1 MGPRGSADPTHDGG
15 DGLPPVRD
23 FSPRRRLRQHAETSR
38 GHGRIRAPPRRDP
51 GPCDI
56 PVAKAVRILVQSPG
70 SDLLSL
76 MHLSSLDWTIMAVAF
91 AIYLAIGLFVGRS
104 AGKDYDSYFLSG
116 RSMPWWL
123 LGTSMVATT
132 FATDTPN
139 LVTGIV
145 RRDGVFGNWI
155 WWSFLLTGT
164 TTVFLYAKLW
174 RRSDVLTD
182 IEFYELRYSGKPA
195 AFLRGFRAV
204 YLGVFFNVV
213 IMANVTLA
221 AIKIGGVMLG
231 LTPLQTIA
239 IASVVTVAYSMVG
252 GLTGVLL
259 TDLVQF
265 IIAMVGAIWA
275 AVHVVNLPQVGGLS
289 KLLAHPNVAGH
300 LDMLPDLSKVSS
312 ETFGAVFLFPLLIQ
326 WWSAYYPGAE
336 PGGGGYVVQRVLAAK
351 SEDHAV
357 GATLFFNVM
366 HYALRPWPWI
376 LVALASL
383 VVFPDVASLQKAF
396 PKLDPQIVQHDLAYP
411 AMLTFLPAGLMGIV
425 VTSLIAAYMSTMS
438 TQVNWG
444 SSILVNDLYKRFIKP
459 GAGETEL
466 VWVGRLATPLL
477 MGAACALALVL
488 KDALSSFELLLQIGS
503 GTGLLLL
510 VRWFWWR
517 VNAAAEIT
525 AMAVSFL
532 MAIVFFVWNKSGGAP
547 APTMQLVIGVAVTT
561 ASWIL
566 VAFAT
571 PPTDVETLRKFY
583 QKIQPG
589 KLGWGAVLD
598 QAEHERIQMTDRGP
612 KSDMA
617 AGLLA
622 SACATAGIWAL
633 IFATGY
639 WLYGQRV
646 AALGMGVI
654 VVIGGIGV
662 ARCWRRLSLR

>member
-1 MGPRGSADPTHDGG
+1 MNLAT
-15 DGLPPVRD
+15 
-23 FSPRRRLRQHAETSR
+23 
-38 GHGRIRAPPRRDP
+38 
-51 GPCDI
+51 
-56 PVAKAVRILVQSPG
+56 
-70 SDLLSL
+70 
-76 MHLSSLDWTIMAVAF
+76 LDWIIIAATFIL
-91 AIYLAIGLFVGRS
+91 YLAIGLFVGRS
-104 AGKDYDSYFLSG
+104 AGKDYESYFLSG
-116 RSMPWWL
+116 RTMPWWL

-265 IIAMVGAIWA
+265 IIAMVGAVWA

-289 KLLAHPNVAGH
+289 NLLAHPNVAGH
-300 LDMLPDLSKVSS
+300 LDLLPDLSKVSS
-312 ETFGAVFLFPLLIQ
+312 ETFAAVFLFPLLIQ

-351 SEDHAV
+351 NEDHAV

-383 VVFPDVASLQKAF
+383 IVFPDVASLQKAF

-459 GAGETEL
+459 GASETEL

-510 VRWFWWR
+510 LRWFWWR

-532 MAIVFFVWNKSGGAP
+532 MAIVFFVWNKNGGAP

-561 ASWIL
+561 ASWIF
-566 VAFAT
+566 VAFVT

-589 KLGWGAVLD
+589 KLGWGPVLER
-598 QAEHERIQMTDRGP
+598 AEHERVQMTHRGQ

-622 SACATAGIWAL
+622 AAFATAGIWAL

>member
-1 MGPRGSADPTHDGG
+1 
-15 DGLPPVRD
+15 
-23 FSPRRRLRQHAETSR
+23 
-38 GHGRIRAPPRRDP
+38 
-51 GPCDI
+51 
-56 PVAKAVRILVQSPG
+56 
-70 SDLLSL
+70 

-91 AIYLAIGLFVGRS
+91 AIYLAIGLLVARS

-182 IEFYELRYSGKPA
+182 IEFYELRYSGRPA

-265 IIAMVGAIWA
+265 IIAMVGAVWA

-300 LDMLPDLSKVSS
+300 LDLLPDLSKVSP

-351 SEDHAV
+351 NENHAV

-383 VVFPDVASLQKAF
+383 IVFPDVASLQKAF
-396 PKLDPQIVQHDLAYP
+396 PELDPRIVQHDLAYP

-459 GAGETEL
+459 GASETEL
-466 VWVGRLATPLL
+466 VWVGRLAAPLL

-510 VRWFWWR
+510 LRWFWWR

-532 MAIVFFVWNKSGGAP
+532 MAIVFFIWNKNGDAP
-547 APTMQLVIGVAVTT
+547 APTLQLVIGVVVTT
-561 ASWIL
+561 ASWIF
-566 VAFAT
+566 VAFVT

-589 KLGWGAVLD
+589 KLGWGPVLER
-598 QAEHERIQMTDRGP
+598 AEHERVQMTHRGQ

-622 SACATAGIWAL
+622 AACATAGIWAL